1 MAGISSKAAGKLENK
16 KQYAG
21 NELQSKEFADGSG
34 LDFYDFNA
42 RSYDHQIGRFHQI
55 DPMTDEGGQESL
67 TPFQYCGNNPVL
79 YSDPDGKLFFVLP
92 IVYYAVAAGVAAGVT
107 YVAVKHPINVT
118 GAVAKVKT
126 AINETHAKNA
136 AAGDV
141 GIVTGS
147 PLGLTTGTA
156 YRKLNAEEAK
166 ETSAGTQSN
175 EAATS
180 STDDTDA
187 ATENAIN
194 LDGSFSIT
202 KEKMATFPDPALKPS
217 EKLKVL
223 QGQEY
228 LKARATANNE
238 NAKIHRSDPSSKGKE
253 IHEKDS
259 VKFGGSPTNPANK
272 VQLTPKAHKEITTW
286 FNQLLREINQLQ
298 PKK

>member
-79 YSDPDGKLFFVLP
+79 YSDPDGKIFFVLP

-118 GAVAKVKT
+118 GAVANVKT

-147 PLGLTTGTA
+147 PLGLTTGTT
-156 YRKLNAEEAK
+156 YRKLNAEGADAK
-166 ETSAGTQSN
+166 PKG
-175 EAATS
+175 AAN
-180 STDDTDA
+180 D
-187 ATENAIN
+187 
-194 LDGSFSIT
+194 
-202 KEKMATFPDPALKPS
+202 
-217 EKLKVL
+217 KVNKSREV
-223 QGQEY
+223 GQEAHRQEQAEIKKQDPGADIEKTIQ
-228 LKARATANNE
+228 LKDGTVVRKDAILSDGTAVIIKPNTTSGQSSAQRRGKLLSDNGE
-238 NAKIHRSDPSSKGKE
+238 NKWDIRYYNPNDPKYQP
-253 IHEKDS
+253 
-259 VKFGGSPTNPANK
+259 GSPTY
-272 VQLTPKAHKEITTW
+272 IG
-286 FNQLLREINQLQ
+286 
-298 PKK
+298 PKKPGG

>member
-1 MAGISSKAAGKLENK
+1 MYKWVLSIFLLVLSIVGRTQDGMKFQEKYQVKISKSKSPIKIDGI
-16 KQYAG
+16 
-21 NELQSKEFADGSG
+21 
-34 LDFYDFNA
+34 LDE
-42 RSYDHQIGRFHQI
+42 
-55 DPMTDEGGQESL
+55 EGW
-67 TPFQYCGNNPVL
+67 
-79 YSDPDGKLFFVLP
+79 
-92 IVYYAVAAGVAAGVT
+92 
-107 YVAVKHPINVT
+107 
-118 GAVAKVKT
+118 
-126 AINETHAKNA
+126 
-136 AAGDV
+136 
-141 GIVTGS
+141 
-147 PLGLTTGTA
+147 
-156 YRKLNAEEAK
+156 LNAEEAK

-228 LKARATANNE
+228 FKARTAANNA

-253 IHEKDS
+253 IHEKDP